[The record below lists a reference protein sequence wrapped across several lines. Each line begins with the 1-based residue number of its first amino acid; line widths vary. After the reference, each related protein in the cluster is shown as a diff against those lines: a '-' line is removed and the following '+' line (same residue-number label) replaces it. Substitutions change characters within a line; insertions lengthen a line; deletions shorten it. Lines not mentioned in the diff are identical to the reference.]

1 MKLVDILLHLDNS
14 PHAAQRTDVAA
25 ALAAQHGARLRA
37 LYTIA
42 PQIWPVAMGDGMIP
56 GELVQALVEQ
66 SRKFAAEAEA
76 RFLATAK
83 TMNVS
88 ATWAVE
94 EGHPPDLVARAG
106 RVSDLIVVGQDAADQ
121 RPDAAGPGL
130 AEDVALAAGRP
141 VLAVPA
147 VGRYP
152 KVGER
157 ALIAW
162 NGTRE
167 AARALHDALP
177 LLARAKSVLVASVDE
192 VSPGRLPPEAA
203 AEHLVRHGVKADSR
217 RIPSGDLGVG
227 DALLAAITDH
237 AADLVVMGAYGHS
250 RAREF
255 ILGGATRSLAQH
267 MTAPVLFSH

>member
-1 MKLVDILLHLDNS
+1 MKIVDILLHLDNA

-25 ALAAQHGARLRA
+25 LLATNHAARLHG
-37 LYTIA
+37 LYTIT
-42 PQIWPVAMGDGMIP
+42 PQVWPGAMGDGMIP
-56 GELVQALVEQ
+56 GELIQALADQ
-66 SRKFAAEAEA
+66 ARQRAAEAEA

-83 TMNVS
+83 AMGVT
-88 ATWAVE
+88 ATWAVAD
-94 EGHPPDLVARAG
+94 GHAPDLVARAG
-106 RVSDLIVVGQDAADQ
+106 RTADLIVVGQDAPDQ

-130 AEDVALAAGRP
+130 AEDVALSAGRP

-157 ALIAW
+157 VLVAW

-177 LLARAKSVLVASVDE
+177 LLLKAKTVIVASVDE
-192 VSPGRLPPEAA
+192 VEPGRLSPAAA
-203 AEHLVRHGVKADSR
+203 AEHLVRHGVKAESR
-217 RIPSGDLGVG
+217 RIPAGDLSVG
-227 DALLAAITDH
+227 DALLGAVTDYGI
-237 AADLVVMGAYGHS
+237 DLVVMGAYGHS
-250 RAREF
+250 RAREL
-255 ILGGATRSLAQH
+255 ILGGATRSLANH